1 MNFENR
7 CVHCGEDTSFGSGR
21 FVNRV
26 PADSDCEALN
36 KDGKIIFEAGE
47 YRDGYSCA
55 KCMAMECDRCG
66 EMIPFDEDI
75 TCYDLQKTSWTTY
88 DGLKDEFEDGSSRVH
103 EHCLTAEEI
112 NG

>member
-55 KCMAMECDRCG
+55 ACMAMECDRCDKT
-66 EMIPFDEDI
+66 ILLDEDI
-75 TCYDLQKTSWTTY
+75 TPNDCGNEEGEFP
-88 DGLKDEFEDGSSRVH
+88 DGAFRVH
-103 EHCLTAEEI
+103 YDCLTKTEKLHFEEI